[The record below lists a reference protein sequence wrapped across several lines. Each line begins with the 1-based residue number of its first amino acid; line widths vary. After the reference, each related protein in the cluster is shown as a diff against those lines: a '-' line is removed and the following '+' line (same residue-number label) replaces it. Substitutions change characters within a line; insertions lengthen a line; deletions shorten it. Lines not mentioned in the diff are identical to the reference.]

1 MRLTRR
7 DAAAAV
13 AAAGAVVGG
22 GLAVDAADGDPVES
36 VLSALDGDDGGT
48 GDETTGLD
56 EEAVATLVA
65 VGEVVYPSRAEN
77 VAEFVRTYTEGR
89 LLADPERRERVATA
103 VAELDEVARDWEDAP
118 LVDLAPEVRDELL
131 RELAVDTTEP
141 DPEGTLPE
149 RVRYYV
155 VNDLLYAFYAS
166 PTGGE
171 LVGTPNPIGYPGGYR
186 TALSPDEVRA
196 DPEETRDPTADSGG
210 TRGSTTNSDGTR
222 ESTAEEIADST
233 TEETAD
239 STADGTGGGGR
250 E

>member
-1 MRLTRR
+1 M
-7 DAAAAV
+7 

-22 GLAVDAADGDPVES
+22 GLVVDAADGDPVES
-36 VLSALDGDDGGT
+36 VLSALDGDGGS
-48 GDETTGLD
+48 GGETTLD
-56 EEAVATLVA
+56 EETVATLVA

-77 VAEFVRTYTEGR
+77 VPEFVRTYTEGR
-89 LLADPERRERVATA
+89 LLADPDRRERVAA
-103 VAELDEVARDWEDAP
+103 VVAELDGVARDWEDTP
-118 LVDLAPEVRDELL
+118 FVDLAPEVRDELL

-222 ESTAEEIADST
+222 
-233 TEETAD
+233 D
-239 STADGTGGGGR
+239 STADSDGTHDPRADSDGTRDSTVDEIGGGGG